1 MEYKVNNLLYA
12 SGSDMLGTL
21 RCVITLNEPVN
32 KQVLENA
39 LKKAAVRF
47 PYFSVKLVKHEE
59 EYRMVTNDLPFVISP
74 NGQTVTLG
82 TEESNYH
89 LFAFAYDGCRL
100 YVDTSHFIT
109 DGYGKT
115 PFMLA
120 ILYFYLVELH
130 PDETFDPQMIEY
142 FESAASDAEADDAPY
157 PDDLLPEESVGNNER
172 PEKVFMLQDQMNG
185 YEYMDQWTSFVY
197 LIKQKDLMAYVSGLD
212 GSPVTFIAS
221 MLYWTITECHPEN
234 RLPIVC
240 GVQHQF
246 RNALG
251 KPFSHLCHV
260 NIVPIIFHYDF
271 DAIEVEK
278 LNTMARGQLMI
289 VSDDS
294 NDVLTV
300 NEHIRN
306 DRMIRNMDLSQK
318 QEYMQ
323 KAIRKGIGTNTFE
336 ISYTGRVPWGGMD
349 KYVKNLIPY
358 LDLTLSGG
366 ISIEIFSVGDSFGV
380 NIMQRNGDTKYVDRF
395 SYLLDEMEVHY
406 TAEAPEHFKL
416 CGIKLPD

>member
-47 PYFSVKLVKHEE
+47 PYFSVKLVKRDE

-100 YVDTSHFIT
+100 FVDTSHFIT

-142 FESAASDAEADDAPY
+142 FENAASDAEEDDAPY
-157 PDDLLPEESVGNNER
+157 PDELLPEESVGNNER
-172 PEKVFMLQDQMNG
+172 PEKVFMLQDQING
-185 YEYMDQWTSFVY
+185 YEYTHTS
-197 LIKQKDLMAYVSGLD
+197 Q
-212 GSPVTFIAS
+212 P
-221 MLYWTITECHPEN
+221 
-234 RLPIVC
+234 
-240 GVQHQF
+240 
-246 RNALG
+246 
-251 KPFSHLCHV
+251 
-260 NIVPIIFHYDF
+260 
-271 DAIEVEK
+271 EK
-278 LNTMARGQLMI
+278 LCNCL
-289 VSDDS
+289 
-294 NDVLTV
+294 
-300 NEHIRN
+300 
-306 DRMIRNMDLSQK
+306 
-318 QEYMQ
+318 
-323 KAIRKGIGTNTFE
+323 
-336 ISYTGRVPWGGMD
+336 
-349 KYVKNLIPY
+349 KN
-358 LDLTLSGG
+358 
-366 ISIEIFSVGDSFGV
+366 
-380 NIMQRNGDTKYVDRF
+380 
-395 SYLLDEMEVHY
+395 
-406 TAEAPEHFKL
+406 
-416 CGIKLPD
+416 